1 MDSAAAVAG
10 LTAVALG
17 ACLSGRAPLSGT
29 PPRVGST
36 LPEATLFRMVAD
48 KNEKILTSELF
59 ALGKTVVLFALPG
72 AFTPG

>member
-1 MDSAAAVAG
+1 M
-10 LTAVALG
+10 
-17 ACLSGRAPLSGT
+17 SGRRLSGT

-48 KNEKILTSELF
+48 KNEKISTSELF